1 MLMKKILLTL
11 AVIAAA
17 SSQSFAQN
25 GLTVFT
31 NPEDGMLELT
41 AISPD
46 GKYIAGSVYGKG
58 QAFVADWKGGNF
70 TYITAT
76 ADQWGEIEDA
86 NINLAK
92 VNNNGKAVGYD
103 GESAITFSITGD
115 SLHLENPAYAKDIT
129 DDGSFIVGNCDWDE
143 SYYTHACYW
152 NDGVRTLLPEPT
164 DSWATYVVNGTS
176 AEFISED
183 GSIIAGYGQDDM
195 ATYPLLIW
203 SRNRDN
209 KTYSV
214 NVPTKRF
221 FEPGYGDRPY
231 WMCEPISMS
240 KNGTYVAL
248 CMESPDGY
256 YAVGRYNTELD
267 SLDVYK
273 FDGSV
278 EGQEI
283 GCMLIPFGVADDGT
297 IIFTSQDDNTFREGY
312 IWYNLEDAK
321 AQKLAEAFPNVTQF
335 AEYDTNGFH
344 TPSAISSD
352 GRYIG
357 GFATDSEGNFVSYV
371 FDVTGITNGV
381 NNITNNAV
389 KGTATRYT
397 MSGMRVNHAV
407 RGINIIKDANG
418 KVRKT
423 LVK

>member
-1 MLMKKILLTL
+1 MKKTLLTL

-46 GKYIAGSVYGKG
+46 GKYIAGAVYGKG
-58 QAFVADWKGGNF
+58 QVFVSDWKSGNF
-70 TYITAT
+70 TYVTAT
-76 ADQWGEIEDA
+76 PDQWGEIEDG
-86 NINLAK
+86 NINVYK

-103 GESAITFSITGD
+103 GETAVAFSITGD
-115 SLHLENPAYAKDIT
+115 TLHLETPGIAKDLT
-129 DDGSFIVGNCDWDE
+129 NDDSFIVGNCEWDE
-143 SYYTHACYW
+143 SYYTRACYW
-152 NDGVRTLLPEPT
+152 NNGVKTLLPEPA
-164 DSWATYVVNGTS
+164 DFWATYAVNGAS
-176 AEFISED
+176 AEFVSDDSTVIV
-183 GSIIAGYGQDDM
+183 GYGEDDL

-203 SRNRDN
+203 TRNRDN

-214 NVPTKRF
+214 NVPSKRF

-231 WMCEPISMS
+231 WQFNPVSMS

-248 CMESPDGY
+248 AMQAADGN

-267 SLDVYK
+267 SLEVYT

-278 EGQEI
+278 EGQEVN
-283 GCMLIPFGVADDGT
+283 CTLYPFGVANDGT
-297 IIFTSQDDNTFREGY
+297 IIFISQDDNTNREGY

-321 AQKLAEAFPNVTQF
+321 AQKLADAFPKVTQF
-335 AEYDTNGFH
+335 AEYDANGMH

-352 GRYIG
+352 GRYIA
-357 GFATDSEGNFVSYV
+357 GFATDSEGNYVSYV
-371 FDVTGITNGV
+371 FDVTGITDGV
-381 NNITNNAV
+381 SNITDNAV
-389 KGTATRYT
+389 KGTAARYT

>member
-1 MLMKKILLTL
+1 MKKTLLTL

-17 SSQSFAQN
+17 SYQSFAQN

-46 GKYIAGSVYGKG
+46 GKYIAGAVYGKG
-58 QAFVADWKGGNF
+58 QAFVSDWKSGNF
-70 TYITAT
+70 TYVNAT
-76 ADQWGEIEDA
+76 ADQWGEVEDA
-86 NINLAK
+86 NINLYK

-103 GESAITFSITGD
+103 GETAITFNFEGD
-115 SLHLENPAYAKDIT
+115 TLHLETPGIAKDLT
-129 DDGSFIVGNCDWDE
+129 EDESLIVGNCDWDD

-152 NDGVRTLLPEPT
+152 TDGVKTLLPEPS
-164 DSWATYVVNGTS
+164 DSWATYTVNGAS
-176 AEFISED
+176 AEFVSED
-183 GSIIAGYGQDDM
+183 GSVIAGYGEDDL
-195 ATYPLLIW
+195 ATYPLLVW
-203 SRNRDN
+203 TRNRDN

-214 NVPTKRF
+214 DVPSKRF
-221 FEPGYGDRPY
+221 FEPGYGDNPY
-231 WMCEPISMS
+231 WQFNPVAMS

-248 CMESPDGY
+248 CMETSDGY

-267 SLDVYK
+267 NLEVYK

-278 EGQEI
+278 EGQET
-283 GCMLIPFGVADDGT
+283 GCMLYPFGVANDGT
-297 IIFTSQDDNTFREGY
+297 IIFISQDDNTSREGY

-321 AQKLAEAFPNVTQF
+321 AQKLAEAFPNVPQF
-335 AEYDTNGFH
+335 AEYDTNGMH
-344 TPSAISSD
+344 TPSAISAD
-352 GRYIG
+352 GRYIA

-371 FDVTGITNGV
+371 FDVTGVTNGV
-381 NNITNNAV
+381 KNITDNAV

-397 MSGMRVNHAV
+397 LGGVRVNHAV

-423 LVK
+423 MVK